1 MVTAY
6 SRNPCLASMWYF
18 YCSCINFLVGWRP
31 LQGNIVTSQFSGG
44 VKITQ
49 NRAGIG
55 KGGGLLDFSYRM
67 SFTIELYR
75 ISIQIPHP
83 KLKFEK

>member
-44 VKITQ
+44 VKITHGWLGEEFDRREGFQ
-49 NRAGIG
+49 RCT
-55 KGGGLLDFSYRM
+55 DV
-67 SFTIELYR
+67 
-75 ISIQIPHP
+75 
-83 KLKFEK
+83 LKFQRLFLTNVTNIKMDKI